1 MPLADGK
8 EKGGEISARKGGF
21 MKSLEKAT
29 ADFEKAKE
37 RMEASKARYEA
48 DLKRFKKAESDKI
61 EAENMEI
68 VRIFR
73 EMNMSIPELEKF
85 RATNKAELPGAAVL
99 MKEETTHNDEF
110 IKKEREEFGSEAGRH
125 S

>member
-1 MPLADGK
+1 
-8 EKGGEISARKGGF
+8 

-61 EAENMEI
+61 ESENMEI

-73 EMNMSIPELEKF
+73 EMNMTIPELEKF
-85 RATNKAELPGAAVL
+85 RATNKAGLPVEAAL
-99 MKEETTHNDEF
+99 MKEEATQNDEF
-110 IKKEREEFGSEAGRH
+110 TKKERGEGSVEVER
-125 S
+125 SS